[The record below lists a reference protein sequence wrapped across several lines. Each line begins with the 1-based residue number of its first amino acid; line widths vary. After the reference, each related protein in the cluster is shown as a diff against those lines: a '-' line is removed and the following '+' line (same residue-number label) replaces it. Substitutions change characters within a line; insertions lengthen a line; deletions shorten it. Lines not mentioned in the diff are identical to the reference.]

1 MDFSTQTLIEF
12 GLNLA
17 GYIIVAL
24 LVYILL
30 RRKERKSTPAAK
42 ENPESADTI
51 VIRKDTPIQPNR
63 QEPEFVPLHARISQ
77 AATPASRPVVRP
89 TQPEPETLVATNR
102 RENRR
107 AIYREARR
115 LLANGRPHNELLASL
130 PITEDELEM
139 LSVAGKA

>member
-17 GYIIVAL
+17 GYIVVAL

-30 RRKERKSTPAAK
+30 RRKDAKPSPAAK
-42 ENPESADTI
+42 EKSESADTI
-51 VIRKDTPIQPNR
+51 VIRKDTPILPSR
-63 QEPEFVPLHARISQ
+63 QEPEFVPLSTRASQPAAAAAR
-77 AATPASRPVVRP
+77 PASLPRQ
-89 TQPEPETLVATNR
+89 QPEPLVAVNR

-115 LLANGRPHNELLASL
+115 LLATGRPHNELLASL
-130 PITEDELEM
+130 PITEDELDM

>member
-1 MDFSTQTLIEF
+1 MDFSTHTLIEF

-17 GYIIVAL
+17 GYIVVAL

-30 RRKERKSTPAAK
+30 RRKDSKPASPAK
-42 ENPESADTI
+42 ENVEPADTI
-51 VIRKDTPIQPNR
+51 VIRKDTPIQPKR
-63 QEPEFVPLHARISQ
+63 QEPEFVSLHARISK
-77 AATPASRPVVRP
+77 PAKPAPRPVATAARL
-89 TQPEPETLVATNR
+89 EPESLISANR

-115 LLANGRPHNELLASL
+115 LLANGRPHNELLESL